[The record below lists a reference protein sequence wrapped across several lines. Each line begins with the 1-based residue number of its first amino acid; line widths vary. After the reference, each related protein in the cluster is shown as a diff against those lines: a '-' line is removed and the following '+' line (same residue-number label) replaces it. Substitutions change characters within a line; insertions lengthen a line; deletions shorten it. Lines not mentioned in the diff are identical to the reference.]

1 MNGVPGMDATHIVS
15 HHTAQVGTCKGRNE
29 GGNDGG
35 IGGGTLDLGDA
46 LVVTKNVKG

>member
-1 MNGVPGMDATHIVS
+1 MPGADATHIVS
-15 HHTAQVGTCKGRNE
+15 HCAARVGTCEGRNE
-29 GGNDGG
+29 GSNDGG